1 MDVLFYDTFRHAGGA
16 ADRVDEVCFGAPV
29 LVRAAMAVE
38 AGATLHGHLISLRG
52 ETSPAGVLVEVFALG
67 GAEQDR
73 FERLC
78 EPRLLSD
85 GGNGP
90 CPLKAVVTDHLVV
103 RGTYERLSLIVYGTR
118 QQRLQHGHAA
128 AAGLASADEDLPP
141 FIQRDSDPSSPGLAG
156 SPRALHLAGR
166 PPATLDPRGRST
178 LRSVWKEWAG
188 SRAPCSA
195 EQAQELLAAA
205 TAAAERSRPAEDGGE
220 AVADHDQE
228 TAAEEEGFV
237 EMALSWLQQ
246 LLPPRAGRIV
256 RVPIEGY
263 IGAFAAM
270 QLLCESPR
278 LCQAL
283 AAGGGLSATA
293 TILGDRA
300 AAEPALPHALAALGR
315 AARQPAACVALLSCM
330 LGSNTSNS
338 IYNVLLAAVLSLT
351 PKRRLVSPALGILR
365 RLQAHHLCS
374 GIQLAGEAA
383 IEGGPLAARKAKK
396 IARLLRAL
404 LAVLKGRRGDK
415 QGGAQMLKIGIIA
428 APDDE
433 ALLPALQDWRTLPL
447 LAALLA
453 SPAVGDSLMLRAAV
467 YSFILYL
474 LASTQ
479 GLVLLAYEKEATSAL
494 LGALALPKENM
505 PTGALPL
512 RQLTALLAA
521 NWLPDGRHLA
531 GCIKAA
537 MAALGMVDE
546 LLLVKRSNHRHSL
559 KLLWGLSALARSTA
573 GRQAVLAALA
583 SKEVTAILVN
593 NVCEPTSKSEGAGE
607 SRDSE
612 SGAASGAV
620 GELSAQLLLH
630 RVADWASPA
639 SLALWSPHASHL
651 HRHLAAAGTSSEPV
665 AAVVGTRARL
675 GRLFGPCEALQREG
689 LPALLRLAA
698 SLLPSAASPKLHD
711 ELLACLGLLATIC
724 IDPVVAGDAYS
735 EGAVALVQQ
744 LLQFGATSIA
754 GLPAL
759 EGQGEEKQLVRMLL
773 PALVLLLRIL
783 QHLAKATQSHY
794 RNSKLLNA
802 LLSLLHAMGTRSS
815 FHARTRAG
823 DMGALRVCLAAALAC
838 WPIHGWLPAL
848 LPRLLPP
855 SARPLAPAH
864 ACAELALLGDFLP
877 GADGEEGS
885 GQGGLL
891 AAASLLGHWTA
902 KDLARH
908 TCEPDAGALLR
919 ALLFHAPVLAAR
931 LRVLDHTNIV
941 AYQQAVAFVIGR
953 ATAAS
958 VELGATL
965 VTALVPRTP
974 AKARDG
980 AAAESRDS
988 LNGEPSSTAQAVTE
1002 GEPTPTHT
1010 SIQKLHLA
1018 RLLNVL
1024 AVQPAAKE
1032 VMLQC
1037 GDLVTWLIAEVALQP
1052 WASSGQ
1058 QPLQQAAASSM
1069 DTLLWLTCVQ
1079 VLQHLSDASIAQDVP
1094 SREMAPEDMLA
1105 MGTALLQALQRMSAG
1120 DAVQQILAA
1129 LQRLASTEAGRAS
1142 IVQIVRTGPEQFGG
1156 TLARLCRLAVPASL
1170 RPALLLSVALLGL
1183 TLSDLGHSDLSLT
1196 ALRALLDWPNDKLK
1210 LEQHPLL
1217 DALRGMEA
1225 EGGAGSAAPA
1235 SGPLILQSTVSTKQ
1249 RQAWQQVVDGL
1260 PYCLIRKGVD
1270 DLIDILQGAGKLVA
1284 TLEVKDEDPKPET
1297 SKGTLAARADKRIK
1311 LWPPASVR
1319 VPLMPAGDLVEWEC
1333 AALPMAAS
1341 EAEQHQADAV
1351 GLGKRKEGGRSLEQQ
1366 PLPLPRAGSGGTAA
1380 TAGGATASTPSASAT
1395 GAPHAAMVSPPEFR
1409 QRKPNT
1415 SARRPSVHVD
1425 QFMAREKV
1433 HGQLP
1438 STTAT
1443 AADVNPHP
1451 QPSPPSP
1458 SFAVTAANVGSAAPA
1473 TRDSG
1478 AQMSHREA
1486 PAANAGALDHG
1497 GGSSGGG
1504 GGGTPA
1510 ALGRR
1515 NSAVLQPAPSPSEL
1529 PSPWQQQ
1536 QSQPAPP
1543 LQLPLQQP
1551 PVQLLLP
1558 PQHHSA
1564 RPPRSTMPSPPA
1576 PFSPPPTSMVQPPF
1590 SGSPGVAYGHHL
1602 APPFMPSPSHS
1613 SPWIPGRQPPPP
1625 GHVVMDVQPQPQA
1638 MGPVEPELRPRPPV
1652 SLPLPAAPSLVL
1664 SAQDS
1669 EAALGQL
1676 LANPGAMQELLQD
1689 QGKLQRL
1696 LEQHPKLMSLLQAR
1710 LSELS

>member
-38 AGATLHGHLISLRG
+38 AGAAPHGHLISLRG
-52 ETSPAGVLVEVFALG
+52 ETSPAGALVEVFARG
-67 GAEQDR
+67 GSEQDR

-78 EPRLLSD
+78 EPCLLSD

-128 AAGLASADEDLPP
+128 AAGLASADEDLPH
-141 FIQRDSDPSSPGLAG
+141 FILRDSDVGSPGLAC

-166 PPATLDPRGRST
+166 PPAALDPRGRST
-178 LRSVWKEWAG
+178 LRNVWEEWAG

-205 TAAAERSRPAEDGGE
+205 IAAAERSRPAEDHGD
-220 AVADHDQE
+220 AVEDYDQE

-263 IGAFAAM
+263 IGAFAAV

-283 AAGGGLSATA
+283 AAGGGLGAAA

-300 AAEPALPHALAALGR
+300 VAEPALPHALAALGR
-315 AARQPAACVALLSCM
+315 AARQPAACVALLSTM
-330 LGSNTSNS
+330 LGSNTSNG

-351 PKRRLVSPALGILR
+351 PKRRLVSPALGVLR

-453 SPAVGDSLMLRAAV
+453 SPSVGDSLMLRAAV

-479 GLVLLAYEKEATSAL
+479 GLVLLACEKEATSAL
-494 LGALALPKENM
+494 LGALALPKESM

-537 MAALGMVDE
+537 MAAVGMVDE
-546 LLLVKRSNHRHSL
+546 LLLVKRSNHRQSL

-583 SKEVTAILVN
+583 SKEVMAILVN
-593 NVCEPTSKSEGAGE
+593 NVCGPTSKSEGAGE

-639 SLALWSPHASHL
+639 SLALWSPHAGHL
-651 HRHLAAAGTSSEPV
+651 HRHLAAAATPSEPE

-675 GRLFGPCEALQREG
+675 GRLIGPCEALQREG

-698 SLLPSAASPKLHD
+698 SLLPSGASPKLHD

-724 IDPVVAGDAYS
+724 VDPVVAGDAYS

-838 WPIHGWLPAL
+838 WPVHGWSPAL

-902 KDLARH
+902 KDLAWH

-919 ALLFHAPVLAAR
+919 ALLSHAPALAAR
-931 LRVLDHTNIV
+931 LRTLDHTNIV

-953 ATAAS
+953 AAAAS
-958 VELGATL
+958 VELGAPL
-965 VTALVPRTP
+965 VMALIPRTP
-974 AKARDG
+974 AKAGDG
-980 AAAESRDS
+980 AAAESRDT
-988 LNGEPSSTAQAVTE
+988 LNPEPMSTEAVTE
-1002 GEPTPTHT
+1002 GKSTPSLST
-1010 SIQKLHLA
+1010 IQKLHLA

-1024 AVQPAAKE
+1024 AMQPAAKE

-1037 GDLVTWLIAEVALQP
+1037 GDLVKWLIAEIASQP

-1058 QPLQQAAASSM
+1058 QSLQQAAASSM

-1079 VLQHLSDASIAQDVP
+1079 VLQHLSDAAITQDVP
-1094 SREMAPEDMLA
+1094 REMAPEDMLA
-1105 MGTALLQALQRMSAG
+1105 MGTALLQALQGMSAG

-1129 LQRLASTEAGRAS
+1129 LQKLASTEAGRAS
-1142 IVQIVRTGPEQFGG
+1142 IVQILRTEPEHFGG

-1183 TLSDLGHSDLSLT
+1183 TLSDLGHSDLGLT
-1196 ALRALLDWPNDKLK
+1196 ALRALLDWPDDKLK

-1235 SGPLILQSTVSTKQ
+1235 SGPMALPITSSTKQ
-1249 RQAWQQVVDGL
+1249 RQAWQQA
-1260 PYCLIRKGVD
+1260 KAAVD
-1270 DLIDILQGAGKLVA
+1270 DLVDILQGAGKLVA
-1284 TLEVKDEDPKPET
+1284 KLEVKDEEPQPET
-1297 SKGTLAARADKRIK
+1297 SKATLAARADKRIK
-1311 LWPPASVR
+1311 LWPPPSVR
-1319 VPLMPAGDLVEWEC
+1319 VPLMPAGDLVAWEC
-1333 AALPMAAS
+1333 AAVPMAS
-1341 EAEQHQADAV
+1341 PEAEQHQADAV

-1380 TAGGATASTPSASAT
+1380 TAGGATASTPSASAA
-1395 GAPHAAMVSPPEFR
+1395 GPQHAAMVSPPEFR

-1425 QFMAREKV
+1425 QFMAREKA

-1443 AADVNPHP
+1443 AADVTPHP
-1451 QPSPPSP
+1451 QLLPPSP
-1458 SFAVTAANVGSAAPA
+1458 SVAVTAANVGSPA

-1536 QSQPAPP
+1536 QPQPAPP

-1551 PVQLLLP
+1551 LVQLLPP
-1558 PQHHSA
+1558 PQQHGA
-1564 RPPRSTMPSPPA
+1564 WPLRSTMPSPPA

-1590 SGSPGVAYGHHL
+1590 SGPPGVAYGHHL

-1613 SPWIPGRQPPPP
+1613 SPWMSGRQPPPP
-1625 GHVVMDVQPQPQA
+1625 GHVVMEVQPPPQA
-1638 MGPVEPELRPRPPV
+1638 MGPAEPELRPRPPV